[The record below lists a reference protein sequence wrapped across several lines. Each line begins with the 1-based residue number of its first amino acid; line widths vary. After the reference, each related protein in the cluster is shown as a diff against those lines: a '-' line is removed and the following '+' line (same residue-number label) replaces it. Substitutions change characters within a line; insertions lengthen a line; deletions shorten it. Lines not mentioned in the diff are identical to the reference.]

1 MKKIRVKKYA
11 ILFFAL
17 IQITSL
23 SSEYYINE
31 IACSHAAINTNTP
44 NVAPITVM
52 DTIRMTLSTHREL
65 KALQENREVA
75 LHELRR
81 SRAGW
86 GPSID
91 FTARAGTSRLSTST
105 TRDEGVADD
114 FYDASRIGAVF
125 VQPIWDGNQTCGR
138 VLASQSLL
146 DAVTHRIIDNANSL
160 ALEGLIAHVDLL
172 WRNEVLKLAEQN
184 VYQHER
190 ILRATKERAALG
202 ADTIGEVAQTEGRL
216 SRAKS
221 TQISAQSSL
230 HEGENSYLRLTKM
243 ATVPV
248 NLAAVPEPTII
259 YAGPAE
265 ALLVAQKHNPKIL
278 SHLAQIQQAKGE
290 KERTESALYPS
301 FSIEASPYY
310 ESRGGGGDQW
320 SSNIDIMGVMRWNIF
335 NSGAD
340 MAATK
345 ASESRIREARQEAF
359 NIKDTTDLA
368 LQDTWIKYREAL
380 EQIEHYEDSVTH
392 YTITRDTYLD
402 QFTMGRRSLLDVLD
416 AEAELF
422 NAATQLATAQSNIVI
437 TSYKML
443 ALTGMLLQELGINS
457 DDYLVPD
464 SDEDEKLQQHP
475 MEVDYGKRERN
486 QYSNGVDME

>member
-1 MKKIRVKKYA
+1 MKKNRILKHTA
-11 ILFFAL
+11 LFFAF
-17 IQITSL
+17 IHTFAL
-23 SSEYYINE
+23 SNDLSTYE
-31 IACSHAAINTNTP
+31 IHCAYAVTNTNMPAT
-44 NVAPITVM
+44 TVM
-52 DTIRMTLSTHREL
+52 DTILTTLSTHREL

-75 LHELRR
+75 IHELRR

-91 FTARAGTSRLSTST
+91 FTARAGISRLSTST
-105 TRDEGVADD
+105 TRADGVHDD
-114 FYDASRIGAVF
+114 FYDASRIGAVL

-138 VLASQSLL
+138 VLASKSLL
-146 DAVTHRIIDNANSL
+146 DAVSHRIIDNANSL

-172 WRNEVLKLAEQN
+172 WRHEVLKLAEEN
-184 VYQHER
+184 VFQHER

-216 SRAKS
+216 SRAIS
-221 TQISAQSSL
+221 TRISAQSSL
-230 HEGENSYLRLTKM
+230 REGENSYLHLTKM

-248 NLAAVPEPTII
+248 HLAAVPDPSII
-259 YAGPAE
+259 YTGPDE

-278 SHLAQIQQAKGE
+278 SHLAEIQQAKGE

-310 ESRGGGGDQW
+310 ENRGGGGDQW
-320 SSNIDIMGVMRWNIF
+320 SSNIDVMGVVRWNIF

-340 MAATK
+340 VAATK
-345 ASESRIREARQEAF
+345 ASEARIREARQEAF
-359 NIKDTTDLA
+359 HIKEGIDLA
-368 LQDTWIKYREAL
+368 LQDTWVEYRTAV
-380 EQIEHYEDSVTH
+380 EQIKHYKDSVTH
-392 YTITRDTYLD
+392 YTITRDAYLD
-402 QFTMGRRSLLDVLD
+402 QFSIGHRSLLDVLD

-437 TSYKML
+437 SSYKML
-443 ALTGMLLQELGINS
+443 ALTGVLLQELGING

-464 SDEDEKLQQHP
+464 RNEEGKLKQHP
-475 MEVDYGKRERN
+475 MEVDYVESKRN
-486 QYSNGVDME
+486 Q